1 LTGKQLALIINV
13 YGGDYA
19 AAPNHRQMH
28 NRTAAAPSALAV
40 LCWMPLPAA
49 TSLMPVGEIKVG
61 MVGIG
66 RTVFDG
72 SQLQEFKAH
81 ILGVLHNVQGPHR
94 DLILARLE
102 GGPLAKTGVAAGMS
116 GSPVYIDGRLIGAV
130 SYSIGAFPTEA
141 IAGITPIAEM
151 KDATEMT
158 RRAPARQ
165 ARIELPITREGL
177 TAALSAT
184 YARLA
189 PFANRPA
196 DIQVLGMPTA
206 AGAQLGAMLRPISTP
221 LVMSGFEPGSAD
233 MLAAAFGAAGFTPV
247 IGGATGGPGGEEL
260 KSLTGP
266 LREGDAIG
274 VSLVGGD
281 LEMGATGTITHIDGD
296 RVYAFGHP
304 FFGLGPAQF
313 PMTRAYV
320 YAILP
325 SLMSSFKISAMGDVI
340 GTMQQDRATAIAGTL
355 GKGPAVIPMA
365 VTLQSTREDGSTAK
379 RSFTFQIANDQVFTP
394 LLTYVALANTL
405 SAYERQFGAATFS
418 VKSRAQIKGHG
429 DLTLEDV
436 FTGDNATLGAA
447 TAVAGPITMLLGN
460 DREPITV
467 NGLDV
472 SIEAVESSRTVTIE
486 RVWLDEVRPR
496 AGRTVP
502 LKVLTRSYRGEEK
515 ISTVQIEI
523 PPNVSGPL
531 SLLVTDGRQLNA
543 MEQRDLKRSLQ
554 PQSVAQMIRVLN
566 DTRRNN
572 RIYIRLL
579 NGRPGAVVNG
589 EALTALPPSVLSVL
603 EADSNGGSYTPIR
616 SAAVGEWELSM
627 DSAVTGSRI
636 LAIDVEARA
645 AGR

>member
-1 LTGKQLALIINV
+1 MNI
-13 YGGDYA
+13 
-19 AAPNHRQMH
+19 
-28 NRTAAAPSALAV
+28 RTAAAAIALA
-40 LCWMPLPAA
+40 LLSWIPLPAA
-49 TSLMPVGEIKVG
+49 APLMPVSEIKAG
-61 MVGIG
+61 MVGVG
-66 RTVFDG
+66 RTVFAG
-72 SQLQEFKAH
+72 SELQDFKVH
-81 ILGVLHNVQGPHR
+81 ILGVLHNVQGPR
-94 DLILARLE
+94 RSLILARLE

-141 IAGITPIAEM
+141 IAGITPIGEM
-151 KDATEMT
+151 KDATAMA
-158 RRAPARQ
+158 RRTPAAL

-177 TAALSAT
+177 SAALSAT

-196 DIQVLGMPTA
+196 DIQVFGMAPA
-206 AGAQLGAMLRPISTP
+206 AGAQLGAMLRPIATP
-221 LVMSGFEPGSAD
+221 LVMSGFEPESAD

-247 IGGATGGPGGEEL
+247 IGGAAGGQGGEEL
-260 KSLTGP
+260 QSLTGP

-281 LEMGATGTITHIDGD
+281 LQMGATGTITHIDGD

-304 FFGLGPAQF
+304 FFGLGPSQF

-320 YAILP
+320 YTMLP
-325 SLMSSFKISAMGDVI
+325 SLMSSFKISSMGEVI

-365 VTLQSTREDGSTAK
+365 VTLNSTRQDGSIAK
-379 RSFTFQIANDQVFTP
+379 RSFAFTIANDQLFTP

-405 SAYERQFGAATFS
+405 SAYERQFGAASFS
-418 VKSRAQIKGHG
+418 VKSRAHIKGHG
-429 DLTLEDV
+429 DLRLDDV
-436 FTGDNATLGAA
+436 FTGDSATLGAA
-447 TAVAGPITMLLGN
+447 TAIAGPITMLLGN
-460 DREPITV
+460 DREPITLSR
-467 NGLDV
+467 LDV
-472 SIEAVESSRTVTIE
+472 TIEAAESSRTATIE

-515 ISTVQIEI
+515 ISTVPIEI
-523 PPNVSGPL
+523 PANVSGSL
-531 SLLVTDGRQLNA
+531 SLMVTDGRQLNA
-543 MEQRDLKRSLQ
+543 MEQRDLRRSLQ

-579 NGRPGAVVNG
+579 NGRPGAVVHG

-603 EADSNGGSYTPIR
+603 ESDSHGGSYTPIR
-616 SAAVGEWELSM
+616 SAAVGEWELTM
-627 DSAVTGSRI
+627 DSAVTGSRL
-636 LAIDVEARA
+636 LAIDVESRA

>member
-1 LTGKQLALIINV
+1 
-13 YGGDYA
+13 
-19 AAPNHRQMH
+19 
-28 NRTAAAPSALAV
+28 
-40 LCWMPLPAA
+40 
-49 TSLMPVGEIKVG
+49 
-61 MVGIG
+61 
-66 RTVFDG
+66 
-72 SQLQEFKAH
+72 
-81 ILGVLHNVQGPHR
+81 
-94 DLILARLE
+94 
-102 GGPLAKTGVAAGMS
+102 
-116 GSPVYIDGRLIGAV
+116 
-130 SYSIGAFPTEA
+130 
-141 IAGITPIAEM
+141 
-151 KDATEMT
+151 
-158 RRAPARQ
+158 
-165 ARIELPITREGL
+165 LPITREGL
-177 TAALSAT
+177 TAALSAA

-196 DIQVLGMPTA
+196 DVQVMGLPTA

-233 MLAAAFGAAGFTPV
+233 MLAAAFSAAGFSPV
-247 IGGATGGPGGEEL
+247 IGGAAGGQGGPEL
-260 KSLTGP
+260 KGLKGP

-304 FFGLGPAQF
+304 FFGLGPSQF

-320 YAILP
+320 YAMLP
-325 SLMSSFKISAMGDVI
+325 SLMSSFKISAMGEVI

-365 VTLQSTREDGSTAK
+365 VTLHSTREDGGTAK

-418 VKSRAQIKGHG
+418 VKSRAQIQGHG
-429 DLTLEDV
+429 DLILEDV
-436 FTGDNATLGAA
+436 FAGDNATLGAA

-460 DREPITV
+460 DREPVTV

-472 SIEAVESSRTVTIE
+472 SIEASESSRTVTIE

-515 ISTVQIEI
+515 ISTVPIEI
-523 PPNVSGPL
+523 PANVSGPL

-616 SAAVGEWELSM
+616 SAAVGEWELAM
-627 DSAVTGSRI
+627 DSAVTGSRV